1 MQQGLALWR
10 FAVKL
15 AWGSPVETVHCHR
28 RARPRRL
35 LPTAFPTK
43 NGTNSQPT
51 KWLANLANLKARL
64 DFTVCMQNLV
74 TDIG

>member
-1 MQQGLALWR
+1 
-10 FAVKL
+10 
-15 AWGSPVETVHCHR
+15 
-28 RARPRRL
+28 L

-43 NGTNSQPT
+43 NGTNSQLT

-64 DFTVCMQNLV
+64 DFTVSMQDLV